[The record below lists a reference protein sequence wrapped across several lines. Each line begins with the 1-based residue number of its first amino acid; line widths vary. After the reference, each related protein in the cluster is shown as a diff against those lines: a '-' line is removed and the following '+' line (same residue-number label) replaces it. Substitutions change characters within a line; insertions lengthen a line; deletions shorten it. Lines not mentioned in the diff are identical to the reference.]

1 MALGARSRRLA
12 VGGRPG
18 IAARPVGTRDGAA
31 AGLLMSRFL
40 GPLLFSVVEIRACL
54 RLWVACCSSSSCW
67 PAISQPSEQR
77 VSIP

>member
-1 MALGARSRRLA
+1 
-12 VGGRPG
+12 
-18 IAARPVGTRDGAA
+18 
-31 AGLLMSRFL
+31 LMSRFL